1 MNIQQMPSLS
11 MCGFLYSGADTGGF
25 GCDCTRDLMLRW
37 TAFSIFTPLFRNHA
51 AMGTRRQEYTA
62 FGDTEDFKNIIELRY
77 ALLPYIYRSFV
88 NAVKE
93 NRMYMSPLS
102 FDFPNDDRA
111 RKIEDQLLVGDSLM
125 IAPVYKQ
132 NAEGRYVYLPED
144 MTMYRL
150 RSVADYDRTEL
161 KAGDHYI
168 DVALNE
174 VLVFVRKGKEIPFGE
189 AAKNVDE
196 VNFNEIQTILK

>member
-1 MNIQQMPSLS
+1 M
-11 MCGFLYSGADTGGF
+11 
-25 GCDCTRDLMLRW
+25 
-37 TAFSIFTPLFRNHA
+37 
-51 AMGTRRQEYTA
+51 
-62 FGDTEDFKNIIELRY
+62 
-77 ALLPYIYRSFV
+77 
-88 NAVKE
+88 
-93 NRMYMSPLS
+93 
-102 FDFPNDDRA
+102 
-111 RKIEDQLLVGDSLM
+111 
-125 IAPVYKQ
+125 
-132 NAEGRYVYLPED
+132 
-144 MTMYRL
+144 